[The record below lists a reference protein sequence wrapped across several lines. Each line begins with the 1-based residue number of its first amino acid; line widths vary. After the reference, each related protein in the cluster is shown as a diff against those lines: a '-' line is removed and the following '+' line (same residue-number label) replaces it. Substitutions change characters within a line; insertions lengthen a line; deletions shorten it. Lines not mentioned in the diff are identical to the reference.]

1 MDRPGRIKE
10 LIRQIG
16 GAKSTSLFTA
26 EVVSVQGYT
35 CTVKVNTLVLSD
47 VRLRELTTDSQHLI
61 LITPKVGS
69 NVLIADLG
77 GELRDLAV
85 IQFSDIE
92 KIELGEANHT
102 TAKADVLKAELE
114 KMTERVD
121 GIIDAI
127 NNAVPGSS
135 DGGAALQ
142 TSMKVALATITEKED
157 FSSIENSKILH
168 G

>member
-16 GAKSTSLFTA
+16 GARNTSLFTA
-26 EVVSVQGYT
+26 EVVSVQGDT
-35 CTVKVNTLVLSD
+35 CTVKANTLILSD
-47 VRLRELTTDSQHLI
+47 VKLREITTDTTHL
-61 LITPKVGS
+61 LRITPTVGS

-85 IQFSDIE
+85 IQFSDVD

-102 TAKADVLKAELE
+102 TAKADVLKTELE
-114 KMTERVD
+114 KLTERVD

-142 TSMKVALATITEKED
+142 TSMKVALATLTDKED
-157 FSSIENSKILH
+157 FSSIENSKVMH